1 MTTHEYVLGLV
12 DAGRQARRPPVIGMN
27 FLHERAMSPRDLISR
42 RVLVKSQDFIS
53 FILGHRADA
62 SAIGAPAVAITLVCR
77 TPVGKPAVEIS
88 FK

>member
-12 DAGRQARRPPVIGMN
+12 DPGRKARRPPVVGMN
-27 FLHERAMSPRDLISR
+27 FLHQRAMSPRNFIPR

-53 FILGHRADA
+53 FILGHRAEPP
-62 SAIGAPAVAITLVCR
+62 AIGAPAVSIILVCR
-77 TPVGKPAVEIS
+77 TPVGKPAVHIS